1 MNQSRLLL
9 LLDKSDDVAF
19 VKQILKSPLG
29 LAHEMIQLLFENRFD
44 ELSNKLDTIKQ
55 FVAGIGR
62 VKELSDYKLAQY
74 YPLFFAYHQFFHS
87 SYRARQGNVLEN
99 LLIEWI
105 KTSSQD
111 LIVPHSKK
119 DMRDLMKRV
128 LPQYASKLDL
138 DVVVADKNRLLCIQL
153 RSRDDTGGTVAK
165 MSLGEAA
172 RYMLRERDIAPDSHI
187 FYVIGVWDA
196 RQHTQETVTKSKL
209 YEVLKDDLPLSKEA
223 FFADISQGIH
233 LRPHLKMQLAY
244 GYTELARVVNAWT
257 PNLDNQKLD
266 HQITLISQTD
276 DLWLSYLVAH
286 LELES
291 ILLYG
296 QNNITL
302 LTEALSQVDYAT
314 DRFITSQDY
323 VQLANDLAQK
333 IASEWRAD
341 FPFLHTISE
350 KIVYIRDLILLK
362 FAYDSL
368 S

>member
-1 MNQSRLLL
+1 MLNQSRLLL
-9 LLDKSDDVAF
+9 LLDKSDEVAF

-29 LAHEMIQLLFENRFD
+29 LAYELIQMLFQNRFD
-44 ELSNKLDTIKQ
+44 DLADKLDTIKQ
-55 FVAGIGR
+55 FVAGITR
-62 VKELSDYKLAQY
+62 VNGLSEYKLAHY
-74 YPLFFAYHQFFHS
+74 YPVFFAYHQFFHS

-105 KTSSQD
+105 KTSPNS

-209 YEVLKDDLPLSKEA
+209 YEVLKDDLGLSQET
-223 FFADISQGIH
+223 FFTHISQGIQI
-233 LRPHLKMQLAY
+233 RPHLKMQLAY
-244 GYTELARVVNAWT
+244 GYSELARVISDWT
-257 PNLDNQKLD
+257 YGLDSTLLDNQ
-266 HQITLISQTD
+266 IALISQTD
-276 DLWLSYLVAH
+276 DLWLAYLVAH

-291 ILLYG
+291 RELYG

-302 LTEALSQVDYAT
+302 LIDALKGYDYST
-314 DRFITSQDY
+314 DSFTTSHDY

-333 IASEWRAD
+333 IASDWRAD

-350 KIVYIRDLILLK
+350 KIV
-362 FAYDSL
+362 
-368 S
+368 